1 MRPSLVIA
9 VSMILGC
16 ASDPLSVRGEV
27 VAVVDGISGGFEF
40 EPRTD
45 LVEPDPE
52 EPNVAGECRIGG
64 SEVFASVA
72 RGPASDV
79 EAVVRSFA
87 MRMDYED
94 AGEVWLSTADTV
106 YSAESSSTCE
116 LTLVRASRSDA
127 TVALRFDCSVQNAE
141 GERALVVGE
150 LSFAGCFVD

>member
-27 VAVVDGISGGFEF
+27 VAVLEGASGGFEF

-45 LVEPDPE
+45 LVEPGLGE
-52 EPNVAGECRIGG
+52 SGVAGRCRIGG
-64 SEVFASVA
+64 GEVFVSVEL
-72 RGPASDV
+72 GPTSDV

-87 MRMDYED
+87 MRMNYED
-94 AGEVWLSTADTV
+94 TGEVWLSTADTV
-106 YSAESSSTCE
+106 YSADSSSTCE